1 MQSVSVDLFHV
12 LIAAIVYFAIGG
24 LWYSQ
29 SLFGKAWSSALG
41 KKMSD
46 FSSDARRNSMVA
58 MAVAALILNYFLAMF
73 VGFAGA
79 NTWMDGVTVGFYVW
93 LGFVATAV
101 LSTYMFEGR
110 SMKLY
115 YLFAGYQLVGLLVSG
130 AILAGWH

>member
-12 LIAAIVYFAIGG
+12 LVAAIVYFAIGG

-29 SLFGKAWSSALG
+29 AVFGKSWGDALG

-58 MAVAALILNYFLAMF
+58 MAVAALVLNYFLAMF
-73 VGFAGA
+73 VGYAQA
-79 NTWMDGVTVGFYVW
+79 SSLMDGVTVGFYVW
-93 LGFVATAV
+93 LGFVVTSL

-110 SMKLY
+110 KMKLY
-115 YLFAGYQLVGLLVSG
+115 YLFVGYQFVGLLVSG
-130 AILAGWH
+130 AILAAWH